1 MNERFEWISHPVK
14 ESVKKNIIAA
24 AGIIVILAGGFIWL
38 YIPGVLLGLLII
50 MLTLL
55 PYFLPTKYI
64 IDEKG
69 VEVHYMFQKKMHKW
83 QMFRSYYND
92 ENGILLS
99 PFRRPSRL
107 ENYRG
112 LYVRFGSHKQKITEL
127 IKYYMESKK
136 EEVAIS
142 GQED

>member
-1 MNERFEWISHPVK
+1 MVEQFEWVSHPVK
-14 ESVKKNIIAA
+14 ESVKKNIIA
-24 AGIIVILAGGFIWL
+24 GIGVLVILAGGFIWL
-38 YIPGVLLGLLII
+38 YIPGVLLGLII
-50 MLTLL
+50 ILLTLT

-64 IDEKG
+64 ISERG

-83 QMFRSYYND
+83 DMFRSYYDD

-112 LYVRFGSHKQKITEL
+112 LYVRYGNNREKVSEL
-127 IKYYMESKK
+127 IEHYMTDKSGEKTVQEK
-136 EEVAIS
+136 EK
-142 GQED
+142 